1 MRKLLMLLFIGII
14 ACTGCNKKPEVYV
27 LNATVLENYEECIL
41 VEPVAGS
48 EELNSVHSMYVYL
61 SDDDRDLREYYPVG
75 SEVSIGYNGVVLE
88 TSPGQIYAYYINLIL
103 E

>member
-1 MRKLLMLLFIGII
+1 MKNILMLLLICII
-14 ACTGCNKKPEVYV
+14 TCTGCNKKPEVCI
-27 LNATVLENYEECIL
+27 LNATVLESYEECIL

-61 SDDDRDLREYYPVG
+61 SDDDRDLREYYPAG
-75 SEVSIGYNGVVLE
+75 SQVSVGYNGVVLE

>member
-1 MRKLLMLLFIGII
+1 MRKLLMILLIGII
-14 ACTGCNKKPEVYV
+14 ACAGCNKKPEVYI
-27 LNATVLENYEECIL
+27 LNATVLESYEECIL
-41 VEPVAGS
+41 IEPVAGS

-61 SDDDRDLREYYPVG
+61 SDDDRDLREYYPAG
-75 SEVSIGYNGVVLE
+75 SEVAIGYNGVVLE